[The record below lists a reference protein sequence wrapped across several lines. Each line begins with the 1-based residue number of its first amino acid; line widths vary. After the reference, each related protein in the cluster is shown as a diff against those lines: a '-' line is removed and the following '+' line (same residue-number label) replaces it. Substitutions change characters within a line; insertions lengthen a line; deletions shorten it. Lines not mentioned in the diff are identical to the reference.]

1 MTPSDDDDPDLTPEE
16 RMKRRA
22 QKLAADLV
30 RAAKEP
36 DSPEFLADEEAQE
49 RRQAAIIA
57 AYHAVRNRPDEP
69 PGQALADVGALREY
83 LKGKGLDVRVAANG
97 LHVAE
102 PAVDIDWMREH
113 QQVRFSTHAGIP
125 VSADRKPT
133 VAAVVAKANALSGIS
148 VWRTEP
154 ELTAEYIAALDGG
167 TLWSRDVD
175 RAIRI
180 LKTTLARD
188 VDELREAAGA

>member
-1 MTPSDDDDPDLTPEE
+1 MSNDDDDPNLTPEE
-16 RMKRRA
+16 RMKRRTQRLAGQLVKAA
-22 QKLAADLV
+22 Q
-30 RAAKEP
+30 EP
-36 DSPEFLADEEAQE
+36 DSAQFLADEEAQE
-49 RRQAAIIA
+49 RRQARILA
-57 AYHAVRNRPDEP
+57 AFHAVRNRPDEP

-83 LKGKGLDVRVAANG
+83 LEGKGLDVRGAAHG
-97 LHVAE
+97 LRVAE
-102 PAVDIDWMREH
+102 PAVDIDWIGEH
-113 QQVRFSTHAGIP
+113 QQVRFTAHAGIP

-133 VAAVVAKANALSGIS
+133 VAAVVAKANALSS
-148 VWRTEP
+148 LQVWRTEP

-167 TLWSRDVD
+167 KLWSRDVD